1 MTFHL
6 SAPSA
11 DHLRALQPSS
21 DTPEHSAGYS
31 DGGPTPKEPSVK
43 VCPFCAEELP
53 DEATVCSRCH
63 KDPAAAPAWNV
74 SERPDE
80 TSLRRLGDAFGP
92 DGVLPTSDRV
102 FTPPK
107 RLEPSGA
114 STIPSKVWMSLTL
127 ALVPEFALG
136 MIVGLPIPPSGL
148 PPGTRLILQA
158 AGYTAGLILG
168 MWGRAEVLPSA
179 RLAQILGIIAI
190 ALNGFRLAWI
200 VIRRFIMA

>member
-80 TSLRRLGDAFGP
+80 PSLRRLGDAFGP

-102 FTPPK
+102 FPPPR

-114 STIPSKVWMSLTL
+114 SSIPSKVWMSLTL

-136 MIVGLPIPPSGL
+136 MTVGLPIPASGL
-148 PPGTRLILQA
+148 PPGDSPDPPGGRIHRRVDPRHVGSRGGATVGPACADPRNHRD
-158 AGYTAGLILG
+158 
-168 MWGRAEVLPSA
+168 RAERVPPGLD
-179 RLAQILGIIAI
+179 RD
-190 ALNGFRLAWI
+190 
-200 VIRRFIMA
+200 